1 MKAVRH
7 HTDNKWVIL
16 YIERWLKAPMKMEDG
31 TQVQRGRG
39 TPQGGVVSPILS
51 NLFLHYTF
59 DLWMTR
65 NYPKSEWVRY
75 ADDGLAH
82 CRTEQEAEEL
92 LQKLSIMVPK
102 NWTTF
107 KKK

>member
-1 MKAVRH
+1 
-7 HTDNKWVIL
+7 
-16 YIERWLKAPMKMEDG
+16 MKMEDG